1 MKRLFLILALTALSC
16 GVAAGGWARSSS
28 RIVGTAKND
37 VLKGTIRS
45 DVIDGRAGNDRLT
58 GLAGNDVLIGGPGND
73 RLIGGPG
80 KDTLR
85 CGPGKDTAVAD
96 ARDVVGSNCETV
108 TGRPAP
114 EPPPAPTPTPPPPAP
129 TPQPPAP
136 PPPPVATARAG
147 HYCGFTNQGKSI
159 CFEVT
164 AGGTRVANFETT
176 SDLICGDLELRDL
189 SLAFSGST
197 QLQSD
202 LSFTFTYNGTIQ
214 TPPGDPLTNVTTSY
228 TVSGK
233 LDTAGNGTGT
243 LTVARLS
250 FDYQGTHIDCAAAP
264 YGWQARLGA

>member
-1 MKRLFLILALTALSC
+1 MKRLFLILALTVLSC

-85 CGPGKDTAVAD
+85 CGSGKDTALAD
-96 ARDVVGSNCETV
+96 ARDVVGSDCETV

-114 EPPPAPTPTPPPPAP
+114 EPPPAPTPPPPAP

-136 PPPPVATARAG
+136 PPPPVATAHAG

-159 CFEVT
+159 CFDVT

-176 SDLICGDLELRDL
+176 SDLTCGDLVLPDL
-189 SLAFSGST
+189 GFSFGDST
-197 QLQSD
+197 ALQAD
-202 LSFTFTYNGTIQ
+202 LTFSFTYNGPIQ
-214 TPPGDPLTNVTTSY
+214 TDPGSAVTNVMITY
-228 TVSGK
+228 TVTGK

-243 LTVARLS
+243 LTVGRFS
-250 FDYQGTHIDCAAAP
+250 FDFRGTHIDCAAAP